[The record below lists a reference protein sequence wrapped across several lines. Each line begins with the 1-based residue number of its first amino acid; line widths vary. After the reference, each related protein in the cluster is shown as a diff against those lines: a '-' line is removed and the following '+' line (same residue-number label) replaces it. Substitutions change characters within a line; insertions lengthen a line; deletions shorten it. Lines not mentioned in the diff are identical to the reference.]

1 MNDLNFCSGSKR
13 GRSDNYYAYMDKD
26 DSGTIDNADVAWF
39 SAAYKA
45 SGDLDWDHAFK
56 RTLIM
61 QESGAFQ
68 GSLNLHDTDLNLNG
82 CSLYVGDCM
91 SFLQLIFRNFG
102 LAIKEQH

>member
-1 MNDLNFCSGSKR
+1 MLNQWQR
-13 GRSDNYYAYMDKD
+13 LQNYVDVSDNYYAYMDKD

-68 GSLNLHDTDLNLNG
+68 GSLNLHDTDFEPEWLFSV
-82 CSLYVGDCM
+82 CRRLYV
-91 SFLQLIFRNFG
+91 LYN
-102 LAIKEQH
+102 